1 MIRKRI
7 VAYLLLAVVALL
19 VAAWIANFFGQ
30 FGIGT
35 RSGKFDYHY
44 TFRSGNL
51 SLSQHDNSMLQGLF
65 WRTYPP
71 LPEFAAD
78 VGTLSSLSAHFRFT
92 NIGAEDWFIQVPI
105 IVLITVLLPFV
116 LGSFLGFR
124 FPLWQFF
131 AFTAI
136 VAVELACFVKK

>member
-1 MIRKRI
+1 MFARF
-7 VAYLLLAVVALL
+7 LLLFVVAFL

-35 RSGKFDYHY
+35 RLGQFDYHY

-51 SLSQHDNSMLQGLF
+51 SISQHDNSMVQGIF

-71 LPEFAAD
+71 LLPEFAAD
-78 VGTLSSLSAHFRFT
+78 VRTLSSLSARFRFT
-92 NIGAEDWFIQVPI
+92 NIGAENWFIQVPI
-105 IVLITVLLPFV
+105 IFLITVLIPIVFGLF
-116 LGSFLGFR
+116 SGFR
-124 FPLWQFF
+124 FRLWQFF

-136 VAVELACFVKK
+136 VAIQMACFVRQ